1 MKPERKKEIIKDL
14 SAKGWISD
22 EDVNVLAELN
32 DTIFCHHTAEDTNTD
47 MDKLFFSFIAS
58 DAAELTDERQ
68 SVIESYIRMK
78 RLLHC
83 LIHQE
88 HPDNI
93 GQLQF
98 NTGF

>member
-1 MKPERKKEIIKDL
+1 MNTGEKQQIINKL
-14 SAKGWISD
+14 AAKGWISD
-22 EDVNVLAELN
+22 EDVNVLSELN
-32 DTIFCHHTAEDTNTD
+32 DTIFNHHTAEDTNTD
-47 MDKLFFSFIAS
+47 VDKLFFSFIAS
-58 DAAELTDERQ
+58 DAAELTEERQ

-83 LIHQE
+83 LIHKE

-93 GQLQF
+93 NQLNF